1 MKKLL
6 KDIWPQLITVG
17 FLLWAVSQG
26 SIGLDFQSQQLLQFL
41 VVACCGYAVYWSY
54 QKKKMIWIWV
64 FAVLA
69 VWWIGIPAVFNE
81 VAWHWIHIVTLL
93 SLLISIIFSSEEILS
108 KRWLLIG
115 NKFLKVFYGTSVVL
129 FFPWFLGEITR
140 GDMSFSIYKEINY
153 SRALRSNID
162 YFICIYGYL
171 IFYITAIG
179 IIYMIYKWSY
189 ENGFHKGQIEAKD
202 KIRD

>member
-1 MKKLL
+1 
-6 KDIWPQLITVG
+6 
-17 FLLWAVSQG
+17 
-26 SIGLDFQSQQLLQFL
+26 
-41 VVACCGYAVYWSY
+41 
-54 QKKKMIWIWV
+54 
-64 FAVLA
+64 
-69 VWWIGIPAVFNE
+69 
-81 VAWHWIHIVTLL
+81 
-93 SLLISIIFSSEEILS
+93 
-108 KRWLLIG
+108 LIG